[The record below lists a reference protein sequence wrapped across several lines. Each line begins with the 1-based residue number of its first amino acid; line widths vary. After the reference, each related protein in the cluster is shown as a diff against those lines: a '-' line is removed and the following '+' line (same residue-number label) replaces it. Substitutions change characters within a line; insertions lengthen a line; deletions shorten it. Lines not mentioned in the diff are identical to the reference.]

1 MVASSFRHF
10 SSPFDSAQGDNLP
23 IIVMRQS
30 FIAAINQICSEK
42 NVNPEQVLE
51 AVKQAIATAY
61 RKDFGNKEQEIR
73 VNLEEGKDMPIILLI
88 KEVVDEV
95 ENENF
100 EISTKDAQK
109 IKPDAEEGDEIEID
123 VTPMEYGRIAAQA
136 AKQVILQKLQEA
148 EKMSLYEMFK
158 DREEELLT
166 ATVTK
171 VEPNWVT
178 LEIEGMTVSL
188 PWREQIPGEHYY
200 TGKRIRVYLD
210 KVEMTGKG
218 PQLRISRTHSGLVHK
233 LLELEIPE
241 VRNEDV
247 KIMAIARDAGFRSKV
262 AVHSE
267 DPRIDPI
274 GACVGQKGV
283 RIQSVMEELNGER
296 VDMIQWSPDPIKLIS
311 TALQPAAISA
321 VIIVNDAEHLDEEGR
336 KIKKRAAVFV
346 EEAQRPMAIGK
357 KGQNIR
363 LATDLT
369 GFELD
374 MYNYEELPAF
384 KAKLAELK
392 GEEIEVIEFSYDDE
406 EGEEGEE
413 NSEEVAA
420 GAKPKGIAKAE
431 EKEEGKEVEE
441 AKEDGEDG
449 DDAEDSQDAEKGS
462 YEAEAPEEGGD
473 SDSGDDGSAG
483 DDDNGDDDD
492 ASGDDNQEEEVEE
505 AKEDEEESE
514 DSQEETEEESD
525 GELEEAT
532 ENPEDDGEDEKEEEK
547 KEE

>member
-1 MVASSFRHF
+1 M
-10 SSPFDSAQGDNLP
+10 
-23 IIVMRQS
+23 
-30 FIAAINQICSEK
+30 
-42 NVNPEQVLE
+42 NPVQVLD

-73 VNLEEGKDMPIILLI
+73 VELEEGRDMPTILLI
-88 KEVVDEV
+88 KEVVDDV
-95 ENENF
+95 ENDNF
-100 EISTKDAQK
+100 EISLADAK
-109 IKPDAEEGDEIEID
+109 KMKAGADLGDEIEID
-123 VTPMEYGRIAAQA
+123 VTPVEYGRIAAQA

-148 EKMSLYEMFK
+148 EKQSLYDMFK

-210 KVEMTGKG
+210 TVELTGKG
-218 PQLRISRTHSGLVHK
+218 PQLRISRTNPNLVKK

-241 VRNEDV
+241 VRNGDV
-247 KIMAIARDAGFRSKV
+247 EIKGIARDAGFRSKV
-262 AVHSE
+262 AVSSS

-283 RIQSVMEELNGER
+283 RIQAVMEEINGER
-296 VDMIQWSPDPIKLIS
+296 VDMIEWAEDPIRLIS

-321 VIIVNDAEHLDEEGR
+321 VIIVNDKESLDEENR
-336 KIKKRAAVFV
+336 KVKKRAAVFV

-369 GFELD
+369 GYELD

-392 GEEIEVIEFSYDDE
+392 GKAIDEIIVGEGLDVAPEEEEEPSKETEGVGKKGVKKSGKKKKKVDE
-406 EGEEGEE
+406 AEEASASAKATTDKKDVVEGKEGEEGSQEKKESKPEAAEQKTDEAKEKSAAAEPKPRSRGTDEDEKAKEE
-413 NSEEVAA
+413 PKPEE
-420 GAKPKGIAKAE
+420 AKAE
-431 EKEEGKEVEE
+431 PTTADPAAPRYEGSP
-441 AKEDGEDG
+441 G
-449 DDAEDSQDAEKGS
+449 
-462 YEAEAPEEGGD
+462 
-473 SDSGDDGSAG
+473 AG
-483 DDDNGDDDD
+483 
-492 ASGDDNQEEEVEE
+492 
-505 AKEDEEESE
+505 
-514 DSQEETEEESD
+514 
-525 GELEEAT
+525 
-532 ENPEDDGEDEKEEEK
+532 EEEK
-547 KEE
+547 IADANQ

>member
-1 MVASSFRHF
+1 
-10 SSPFDSAQGDNLP
+10 
-23 IIVMRQS
+23 MRAS

-42 NVNPEQVLE
+42 NVSPEQVLD

-73 VNLEEGKDMPIILLI
+73 VDLQEGKDEPIILLI
-88 KEVVDEV
+88 KEVVDDV

-100 EISTKDAQK
+100 EISLEDAK
-109 IKPDAEEGDEIEID
+109 KFKSDVDVGDEIEMD
-123 VTPMEYGRIAAQA
+123 VTPVGYGRIAAQA

-148 EKMSLYEMFK
+148 EKQSLFEMFK

-188 PWREQIPGEHYY
+188 PWKEQIPGEHYY

-210 KVEMTGKG
+210 KVELTGKG
-218 PQLRISRTHSGLVHK
+218 PQLRISRTHPGLVRK

-241 VRNEDV
+241 VRNGDV
-247 KIMAIARDAGFRSKV
+247 EIKAIARDPGFRSKV
-262 AVHSE
+262 AVHSS

-283 RIQSVMEELNGER
+283 RIQAVMEELNGER
-296 VDMIQWSPDPIKLIS
+296 VDMIEWSDDPIRLIS
-311 TALQPAAISA
+311 TALQPASISA
-321 VIIVNDAEHLDEEGR
+321 VIIINEQEGIDEEGR
-336 KIKKRAAVFV
+336 RIKKRAAVFV

-363 LATDLT
+363 LATDLS

-384 KAKLAELK
+384 KAKLAELQ
-392 GEEIEVIEFSYDDE
+392 GGAEIKMADLGAIER
-406 EGEEGEE
+406 G
-413 NSEEVAA
+413 
-420 GAKPKGIAKAE
+420 
-431 EKEEGKEVEE
+431 
-441 AKEDGEDG
+441 
-449 DDAEDSQDAEKGS
+449 
-462 YEAEAPEEGGD
+462 
-473 SDSGDDGSAG
+473 
-483 DDDNGDDDD
+483 
-492 ASGDDNQEEEVEE
+492 EEEVEE
-505 AKEDEEESE
+505 PKEAEEPEEVKEPEEAKSE
-514 DSQEETEEESD
+514 KEPETATAEPSAAEETEKEE
-525 GELEEAT
+525 GA
-532 ENPEDDGEDEKEEEK
+532 EEK
-547 KEE
+547 KE